1 MKIRSWSRCWYE
13 EFCSLGRIT
22 PTIVNGVSPRNTC
35 CPTGASCSNSSLASS
50 LPSTATRRR
59 SATSRS
65 LMKRPPGSA
74 MMLRMK
80 PYAGTMPV
88 TAGVAALTPRRTRA
102 LCVMNSG
109 LMCSISRTS
118 PAMSGTS
125 SGRRRIGRPSP
136 KPANALVV
144 RPPKRITIRSP
155 SPWNRFLVCRSRPTP
170 NASSTTTAT
179 VPHAIPRTV
188 REVRSFWARRSAKN
202 SRHTSGDLARRRL
215 HQRVGRLQA
224 LQDLDIDGVGEAGLY
239 VTLPGLARAGPEGDE
254 ARVVA
259 VGDEPFRDVQH
270 AVPARDD
277 HLGIGRVARTERG
290 TFDLG
295 QEDLDREDRRLL
307 LLVRFEPDLLE
318 PALHAGGGECA
329 DLDRRRHALLQ
340 ATHVDLVN
348 RSPEDQVPHRRHPH
362 QHRTCLVRREWHHRI
377 ADLDGV
383 LEDVAVD
390 RGADHRLD
398 LLAAGEDLAAFL
410 QREPLLCQRELTA

>member
-1 MKIRSWSRCWYE
+1 MKIRSWSRCWYD

-22 PTIVNGVSPRNTC
+22 PTIVKGVSPRNTC
-35 CPTGASCSNSSLASS
+35 CPTGASCANSSFASS

-65 LMKRPPGSA
+65 LMNRPPGSA
-74 MMLRMK
+74 MILRMR

-109 LMCSISRTS
+109 LMCSISATS
-118 PAMSGTS
+118 PAMRGTS

-144 RPPKRITIRSP
+144 RPPKTITIRSP
-155 SPWNRFLVCRSRPTP
+155 SPWNRFMVCRSRPTP

-188 REVRSFWARRSAKN
+188 REVRSFCARRSARK

-215 HQRVGRLQA
+215 HDRIRHLQP
-224 LQDLDIDGVGEAGLY
+224 LQHFDADGVRETGLDAA
-239 VTLPGLARAGPEGDE
+239 LRGLAGAGADGDE

-259 VGDEPFRDVQH
+259 LDDEPLRDVQH
-270 AVPARDD
+270 AVAAGDD
-277 HLGIGRVARTERG
+277 HLRVGRVARPEG
-290 TFDLG
+290 GSLHLG
-295 QEDLDREDRRLL
+295 QGDLDREDRRLL
-307 LLVRFEPDLLE
+307 LLVRLEPDLLE
-318 PALHAGGGECA
+318 PALHAGGGQRA
-329 DLDRRRHALLQ
+329 DLDRHRHALLEP
-340 ATHVDLVN
+340 THVDLVH
-348 RSPEDQVPHRRHPH
+348 RAPEDQVPHRRHPH
-362 QHRTCLVRREWHHRI
+362 QHRARLVRGERHHGI
-377 ADLDGV
+377 ADLDRV

-390 RGADHRLD
+390 GGPAH
-398 LLAAGEDLAAFL
+398 G
-410 QREPLLCQRELTA
+410 